1 MEFDGDHV
9 DGGRA
14 DIAKNVN
21 EVAADC
27 KLGAV
32 GVILFRAVVYTDAGV
47 GGVTAAIGRDLIAHD
62 EDNCVGAF
70 ADARDRDALR

>member
-9 DGGRA
+9 DGGGA
-14 DIAKNVN
+14 DITKNVD

-27 KLGAV
+27 KLHAV
-32 GVILFRAVVYTDAGV
+32 GAILIWAVVYTDAGI
-47 GGVTAAIGRDLIAHD
+47 GGVAAAIGRDLIALD

-70 ADARDRDALR
+70 ADARDALR